1 MLGIWK
7 WGLVVGAL
15 VVVSGCGGGYASSPH
30 TTAQVPKQLAT
41 ASVPGVGK
49 VLVDNGRTVY
59 ILTKPGEKNV
69 PCTAASGCTSA
80 WPPVSQTFDGW
91 RVYEYTGDS
100 GSGQANGEGLKS
112 FGGTWY
118 ALRPSGRPVK
128 QSSSGGG
135 YRYP

>member
-15 VVVSGCGGGYASSPH
+15 VVVSGCGGGYAPSPH
-30 TTAQVPKQLAT
+30 TTAPVSKQLAP
-41 ASVPGVGK
+41 ASVPGVGT

-59 ILTKPGEKNV
+59 VLTKPGEKNV
-69 PCTAASGCTSA
+69 SCTAASGCTAA
-80 WPPVSQTFDGW
+80 WPPVSRTFDGW

-118 ALRPSGRPVK
+118 ALTPSGQLAK
-128 QSSSGGG
+128 QSSSGGYRGG
-135 YRYP
+135 Y